1 MHCAE
6 CKRAAHFQ
14 EGTGVSLDAG
24 AAADTSVR
32 CLHSC
37 SIFQPGAATDDVR
50 VCVLYSGLR

>member
-1 MHCAE
+1 MHGAE
-6 CKRAAHFQ
+6 CKRALSGRDWGQ
-14 EGTGVSLDAG
+14 TL